1 MHDSVNEVSDRSDE
15 ELFEAW
21 RGGEAAAGTAL
32 FERYFDPLYRFL
44 RGKVDTAVED
54 LLQQTFLAC
63 VKRKD
68 ALREG
73 AKFRSYLFTVAR
85 HELFEHWRQ
94 RRKRAGDVD
103 VGELSIKDLGTSP
116 SGVVARQAEHRLL
129 LRALQSIPLDLQ
141 IALELHYWEGMT
153 GPELAEVLG
162 IPEGTVRSRLRR
174 AQEALEAAMT
184 ELAEDPE
191 SLASTRAGLDNWAAS
206 LARVVHEG
214 KRAG

>member
-1 MHDSVNEVSDRSDE
+1 VHEVSERTDE

-21 RGGEAAAGTAL
+21 RGGDAAAGTAL

-44 RGKVDTAVED
+44 RGKVLAVDD

-68 ALREG
+68 ALRDG
-73 AKFRSYLFTVAR
+73 AKFRSYMFTVAR

-94 RRKRAGDVD
+94 RKKRAGDVD

-153 GPELAEVLG
+153 GPELAEVLE

-191 SLASTRAGLDNWAAS
+191 SLASTRADLDKWAAS

-214 KRAG
+214 KRAAG

>member
-1 MHDSVNEVSDRSDE
+1 MERTDE
-15 ELFEAW
+15 ALFEAW
-21 RGGEAAAGTAL
+21 RGGDATAGAAL
-32 FERYFDPLYRFL
+32 YERYFDPLFRFL
-44 RGKVDTAVED
+44 RSKVEGSVED

-68 ALREG
+68 ALRDG

-85 HELFEHWRQ
+85 HELYEHWRQ
-94 RRKRAGDVD
+94 RAKRASDVD
-103 VGELSIKDLGTSP
+103 VGEVSIKDLATSP
-116 SGVVARQAEHRLL
+116 SGIVARQAEHRLL
-129 LRALQSIPLDLQ
+129 LRALRSIPLDLQ

-153 GPELAEVLG
+153 GPELAEILE

-174 AQEALEAAMT
+174 AQEALETAMT

-206 LARVVHEG
+206 LARIVHEG
-214 KRAG
+214 KRKAS

>member
-1 MHDSVNEVSDRSDE
+1 MDSVSERSDE

-21 RGGEAAAGTAL
+21 RAGDAAAGAAL
-32 FERYFDPLYRFL
+32 YERYFDPLFRFL
-44 RGKVDTAVED
+44 RGKVEAAVED
-54 LLQQTFLAC
+54 LLQQTFLTC

-68 ALREG
+68 ALRDG

-94 RRKRAGDVD
+94 RAKRAGDVEI
-103 VGELSIKDLGTSP
+103 GELSIQDLGTSP
-116 SGVVARQAEHRLL
+116 TGIIARQAEHRLL
-129 LRALQSIPLDLQ
+129 LRALRTLPLDLQ

-153 GPELAEVLG
+153 GPELAEVLA

-174 AQEALEAAMT
+174 AQEALETAMT

-191 SLASTRAGLDNWAAS
+191 TLASTRAGLDKWAAS
-206 LARVVHEG
+206 LARVVHDG
-214 KRAG
+214 RR

>member
-1 MHDSVNEVSDRSDE
+1 VDSVSERSDE

-21 RGGEAAAGTAL
+21 RAGDAAAGAAL
-32 FERYFDPLYRFL
+32 YERYFDPLFRFL
-44 RGKVDTAVED
+44 RGKVEAAVED
-54 LLQQTFLAC
+54 LLQQTFLTC

-68 ALREG
+68 ALRDG

-94 RRKRAGDVD
+94 RAKRAGDVEI
-103 VGELSIKDLGTSP
+103 GELSIQDLGTSP
-116 SGVVARQAEHRLL
+116 TGIIARQAEHRLL
-129 LRALQSIPLDLQ
+129 LRALRTLPLDLQ

-153 GPELAEVLG
+153 GPELAEVLA

-174 AQEALEAAMT
+174 AQEALETAMT

-191 SLASTRAGLDNWAAS
+191 TLASTRAGLDKWAAS
-206 LARVVHEG
+206 LARVVHDG
-214 KRAG
+214 RR